1 VTMRKGV
8 SDSSGLTFPL
18 FNLKNV
24 YADENEQRVDAHKWE
39 TTLRSEHKFKPNEL
53 TNPCFDIIYYGR
65 DCGMPIDVDEL
76 EELPYVLVVTLS
88 AEEMPDLYNL
98 IRQKY
103 QTLQPI
109 QVQQQIML
117 RT

>member
-1 VTMRKGV
+1 MRKGI
-8 SDSSGLTFPL
+8 SDSDGLTFPL

-24 YADENEQRVDAHKWE
+24 YADENEQRIDAHKWE
-39 TTLRSEHKFKPNEL
+39 TTLRSEHTFKEGEL
-53 TNPCFDIIYYGR
+53 TNPCFDVAYYGR
-65 DCGMPIDVDEL
+65 DCGMPVDVDEL
-76 EELPYVLVVTLS
+76 DELPYVLIVTLS

-109 QVQQQIML
+109 QVQQQIIL
-117 RT
+117 RA

>member
-1 VTMRKGV
+1 
-8 SDSSGLTFPL
+8 
-18 FNLKNV
+18 
-24 YADENEQRVDAHKWE
+24 
-39 TTLRSEHKFKPNEL
+39 
-53 TNPCFDIIYYGR
+53 
-65 DCGMPIDVDEL
+65 MPIDVDEL

>member
-1 VTMRKGV
+1 
-8 SDSSGLTFPL
+8 
-18 FNLKNV
+18 
-24 YADENEQRVDAHKWE
+24 
-39 TTLRSEHKFKPNEL
+39 
-53 TNPCFDIIYYGR
+53 CFDIIYYGR

-109 QVQQQIML
+109 QVQQKIML